1 MKLRI
6 GIGFDIHPLSEGKI
20 LVLGGVKIPYE
31 KGLVG
36 HSDGDVVIHSIMDAM
51 LGAMG
56 EKSIGELFPDSDE
69 KYKGI
74 DSKILLTKVCEI
86 MEKKKMKVMNLD
98 CVIVAQKPKI
108 SPYIPLMKETLSPI
122 LKIKSELLSIKA
134 KTHEGIGEIGRGEA
148 ISCYSITMLKGK

>member
-36 HSDGDVVIHSIMDAM
+36 HSDGDVVIHSIMDAI

-74 DSKILLTKVCEI
+74 DSKILLSKVYEI
-86 MEKKKMKVMNLD
+86 MKKKKMKVMNLD
-98 CVIVAQKPKI
+98 CVIVAQQPKI

-134 KTHEGIGEIGRGEA
+134 KTHEGIGEIGRSEA
-148 ISCYSITMLKGK
+148 ISCYSIAMLKGK